1 MKKIFNLLFVF
12 FVGFLLVS
20 CSDFTI
26 KPKVEVEEIIITS
39 VKSTILV
46 NEELSLEVS
55 VYPEEVNIY
64 KLEFTSS
71 DDNIVSVNSMGVVK
85 GLSVGSATITANI
98 SSVKASILITV
109 SDDILEIVEKPVE
122 NLNIGD
128 IYQLKA
134 NKEVTWSS
142 NDSKIVSVNETGL
155 VKAHSAG
162 SVVITATDNDVS
174 ISITITVNENILLI
188 TPINKLYEGMLP
200 SVGNSEL
207 LVLMIQFSND
217 KFNSN
222 DSNERI
228 GNLFFGDDLEY
239 HSVKSFYS
247 ESSFDNLELT
257 GDVLPIYTAKY
268 NSSYYEREYG
278 DWASDALIQEALLY
292 YDNTVDYSEFD
303 SNDDGIID
311 NIVALYAKDY
321 DYESDVWWAYNTNY
335 EDPVED
341 DVPQLKLDNVFV
353 NNYVWT
359 SIEFLYDDDYLGN
372 NIFTIVHELGHSFG
386 LDDYY
391 DYDEDIGPKGGLG
404 GADLM
409 DDTIGD
415 HNAFSKYLL
424 GWVDPIII
432 DLSRV
437 SEHEYSVDSFV
448 ESGEFILITND
459 SSKGIFSEYIIIEYY
474 TPTSLNESNY
484 YFNSSG
490 ARLFH
495 VDATL
500 GTNDFGYYSKF
511 KYDNS
516 DTSKKIIKLIEAD
529 GRNDIENGRTIDQR
543 IASDSDLFTN
553 DTSYILDIN
562 KNFRVNF
569 KIVNNKLEVI
579 LNKIN

>member
-1 MKKIFNLLFVF
+1 MKKIFNVLFVF

-311 NIVALYAKDY
+311 NIVALYAKYY

>member
-1 MKKIFNLLFVF
+1 MKKIFNVLFVF

-228 GNLFFGDDLEY
+228 GNLFFADDLEY

-268 NSSYYEREYG
+268 YSSYYEREYG

-529 GRNDIENGRTIDQR
+529 GRNEIENGRTIDQR

>member
-1 MKKIFNLLFVF
+1 MKKIFNVLFVF

-268 NSSYYEREYG
+268 KSSYYEREYG
-278 DWASDALIQEALLY
+278 DWVSDALIQEALLY

-303 SNDDGIID
+303 SNEDGIID

-529 GRNDIENGRTIDQR
+529 GRNDIENGMTINQR

>member
-1 MKKIFNLLFVF
+1 MKKIFNVLFVF